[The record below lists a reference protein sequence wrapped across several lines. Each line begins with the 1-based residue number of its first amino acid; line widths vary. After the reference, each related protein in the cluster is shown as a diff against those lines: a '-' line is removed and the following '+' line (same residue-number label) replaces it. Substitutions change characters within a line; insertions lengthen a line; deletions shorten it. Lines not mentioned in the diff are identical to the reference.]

1 MKRWLGVC
9 AMSLLLTGGAQAA
22 GFEAR
27 AATPAPELKAQDL
40 ARATKTLADY
50 RGKVVLLNFWASW
63 CPPCLREMPSME
75 RLRIR
80 MAGRPLAIVALDSAE
95 TADEVNGFLSKMKL
109 GFPILLDP
117 DGSNTKRW
125 KVFALPT
132 TFLLDASGRVRYVLT
147 GPTEWD
153 EGEALKIIESLLA
166 ESSPAKA
173 ASPKTAFNPAITKEY
188 DQIGL

>member
-1 MKRWLGVC
+1 MKR
-9 AMSLLLTGGAQAA
+9 LLLTCLAGLLFSGGAHAA

-27 AATPAPELKAQDL
+27 PAAPAPELEAPDL
-40 ARATKTLADY
+40 AGTPRTLADY

-63 CPPCLREMPSME
+63 CPPCVREMPSLE
-75 RLRIR
+75 RLRVK

-95 TADEVNGFLSKMKL
+95 QREDVDAFLARMKL

-117 DGSNTKRW
+117 DGVNTRRW

-132 TFLLDASGRVRYVLT
+132 SFLLDAEGRVRYVLT

-153 EGEALKIIESLLA
+153 EGEALAVIESLLA
-166 ESSPAKA
+166 EQAPSK
-173 ASPKTAFNPAITKEY
+173 
-188 DQIGL
+188 

>member
-1 MKRWLGVC
+1 MTRLGVI
-9 AMSLLLTGGAQAA
+9 LTLVLFLMPGAYAATA

-27 AATPAPELKAQDL
+27 EPTLAPKLNARDL
-40 ARATKTLADY
+40 GGTSRSLADY

-75 RLRIR
+75 RLRVK
-80 MAGRPLAIVALDSAE
+80 MAGRPLEIVALASAE
-95 TADEVNGFLSKMKL
+95 GPNDVKPFLSKMKL

-132 TFLLDASGRVRYVLT
+132 SFLLDAKGRVRYVLT

-153 EGEALKIIESLLA
+153 EGEALKIIESMLEEPVL
-166 ESSPAKA
+166 
-173 ASPKTAFNPAITKEY
+173 PK
-188 DQIGL
+188 

>member
-1 MKRWLGVC
+1 MKKWLGVC
-9 AMSLLLTGGAQAA
+9 AMSLLLTGVAQAA

-40 ARATKTLADY
+40 AGATKTLADY

>member
-1 MKRWLGVC
+1 MKRLLMLSAMGLG
-9 AMSLLLTGGAQAA
+9 LTGAAQAT

-27 AATPAPELKAQDL
+27 AATSAPALKAVDL
-40 ARATKTLADY
+40 QGATRTLADY
-50 RGKVVLLNFWASW
+50 RGKVVVLNFWASW

-75 RLRIR
+75 RLRVK
-80 MAGRPLAIVALDSAE
+80 MAGRPLAVVALDSAE
-95 TADEVNGFLSKMKL
+95 TRQEVDAFLAKMTL

-132 TFLLDASGRVRYVLT
+132 TFLLDAEGRVRHVLT

-153 EGEALKIIESLLA
+153 EGEALAIIESLLA
-166 ESSPAKA
+166 EARTP
-173 ASPKTAFNPAITKEY
+173 
-188 DQIGL
+188 

>member
-9 AMSLLLTGGAQAA
+9 AMGLLLAGGAQAA

-27 AATPAPELKAQDL
+27 AATLAPELKAQDL
-40 ARATKTLADY
+40 AGAQKSLADY

-63 CPPCLREMPSME
+63 CPPCLREVPSME
-75 RLRIR
+75 RLLVK

-95 TADEVNGFLSKMKL
+95 TADEVNGFLSRMKL

-132 TFLLDASGRVRYVLT
+132 TFLLDAEGQVRYVLT

-153 EGEALKIIESLLA
+153 EGEALVIIESLLA
-166 ESSPAKA
+166 DLPSRAN
-173 ASPKTAFNPAITKEY
+173 SPKGGPLTP
-188 DQIGL
+188 Q

>member
-9 AMSLLLTGGAQAA
+9 AMGLWLAGGAQAA

-40 ARATKTLADY
+40 VGATKTLADY

-75 RLRIR
+75 RLRVK
-80 MAGRPLAIVALDSAE
+80 MVGRPLAIVALDSAE
-95 TADEVNGFLSKMKL
+95 TAEEVNGFLSRMKL

-132 TFLLDASGRVRYVLT
+132 TFLLDASGRVRHVLT

-153 EGEALKIIESLLA
+153 EGEALEIIESLLA
-166 ESSPAKA
+166 ELPAGAKSSTGRALTP
-173 ASPKTAFNPAITKEY
+173 
-188 DQIGL
+188 Q

>member
-9 AMSLLLTGGAQAA
+9 AMGLWLAGGAQAA

-27 AATPAPELKAQDL
+27 AATPAPELKAQNL
-40 ARATKTLADY
+40 AGATKTLADY

-75 RLRIR
+75 RLRLK

-95 TADEVNGFLSKMKL
+95 TAEEVNGFLSRMKL

-132 TFLLDASGRVRYVLT
+132 TFLLDAEGRVRYVLT

-153 EGEALKIIESLLA
+153 EGEALEIIESLLA
-166 ESSPAKA
+166 DLPAPSKQRESGRLTP
-173 ASPKTAFNPAITKEY
+173 
-188 DQIGL
+188 Q

>member
-1 MKRWLGVC
+1 MKRLLSVGVMML
-9 AMSLLLTGGAQAA
+9 ALAGVAHAA

-27 AATPAPELKAQDL
+27 SATPAPELKANDV
-40 ARATKTLADY
+40 AGAPRTLADY

-75 RLRIR
+75 RLRVK

-95 TADEVNGFLSKMKL
+95 AAEEVNAFLSKMKL

-132 TFLLDASGRVRYVLT
+132 TFLLDAEGRVRYALT

-153 EGEALKIIESLLA
+153 EGEALKVIESLLA
-166 ESSPAKA
+166 ELPA
-173 ASPKTAFNPAITKEY
+173 TAKQVETRHLTP
-188 DQIGL
+188 Q

>member
-1 MKRWLGVC
+1 MKRLL
-9 AMSLLLTGGAQAA
+9 MSLAMGMFLSSGGHAA

-27 AATPAPELKAQDL
+27 AATPAPALKARDL
-40 ARATKTLADY
+40 SGAPKALADY

-75 RLRIR
+75 RLRVK
-80 MAGRPLAIVALDSAE
+80 MAGRPLEIVALASAE
-95 TADEVNGFLSKMKL
+95 SAEDVKPFLSKMKL

-132 TFLLDASGRVRYVLT
+132 TFLLDAKGRVRYVLT

-153 EGEALKIIESLLA
+153 EGESLKIIEAMLA
-166 ESSPAKA
+166 EQATQSK
-173 ASPKTAFNPAITKEY
+173 
-188 DQIGL
+188 

>member
-1 MKRWLGVC
+1 MKRLLTSC
-9 AMSLLLTGGAQAA
+9 LASLLLMAGAHGA

-27 AATPAPELKAQDL
+27 PGTPAPELKAHDL
-40 ARATKTLADY
+40 AGAAKTLADY

-63 CPPCLREMPSME
+63 CPPCLREIPSME

-95 TADEVNGFLSKMKL
+95 AQADVDAFLSRMKL
-109 GFPILLDP
+109 GFPVLLDP
-117 DGSNTKRW
+117 DGSNTRRW

-132 TFLLDASGRVRYVLT
+132 TFLLDAEGRVRYVLT

-153 EGEALKIIESLLA
+153 EGEALAVIESLLA
-166 ESSPAKA
+166 EHPPQPAQLK
-173 ASPKTAFNPAITKEY
+173 
-188 DQIGL
+188 